1 MGLNQHQHIAEKF
14 TQFVVQVMKLL
25 CKTLSNNRILF
36 DLFSNLCYSFGIV
49 LPLQISGSRH
59 FTSALSASEIIG
71 ITISVAV
78 VFDVIIVVICVCNK
92 KKNDSKCVSNINKE
106 TKVKGNCSVLI
117 PWLYQEKYN

>member
-1 MGLNQHQHIAEKF
+1 MGLNQHQHLPEHLAEKF
-14 TQFVVQVMKLL
+14 IQFVVQVMKLL
-25 CKTLSNNRILF
+25 CQTLSNNRI
-36 DLFSNLCYSFGIV
+36 LFSNLCYSFGIV

-92 KKNDSKCVSNINKE
+92 KKNDSKCVSTINKE
-106 TKVKGNCSVLI
+106 TKVKGNC
-117 PWLYQEKYN
+117 